1 MRYSSIA
8 TFLNTSPF
16 VSGCVMLIMNL
27 GGKYVMMDIP
37 KGMHYFFE
45 HPGIRK
51 LTVFCIAFVATR
63 NIKTAL
69 LVALIFILFSRFLMN
84 ETSTCCLKFVKQIHK
99 TKLKKEAEKEAN
111 KKTSEE
117 ARYSS
122 AKQFLS

>member
-1 MRYSSIA
+1 MHYSSIA

-37 KGMHYFFE
+37 KGMNYFFE

-84 ETSTCCLKFVKQIHK
+84 EKSTCCLNFVKQIHK
-99 TKLKKEAEKEAN
+99 TNLKKEAEKEAN

-117 ARYSS
+117 ARSSS

>member
-1 MRYSSIA
+1 
-8 TFLNTSPF
+8 
-16 VSGCVMLIMNL
+16 
-27 GGKYVMMDIP
+27 MMDIP
-37 KGMHYFFE
+37 KGMHYFFA

-84 ETSTCCLKFVKQIHK
+84 EKSTCCLKFVSQIHK

-117 ARYSS
+117 ARSSS

>member
-1 MRYSSIA
+1 MHYNRIIE
-8 TFLNTSPF
+8 FLNTSPF

-45 HPGIRK
+45 HPNIRK

-69 LVALIFILFSRFLMN
+69 LVSLLFILFSRFLMN
-84 ETSTCCLKFVKQIHK
+84 ENSRCCLHFVKQIHK
-99 TKLKKEAEKEAN
+99 KKNKQILKTNE
-111 KKTSEE
+111 
-117 ARYSS
+117 
-122 AKQFLS
+122 